1 MRMNRLT
8 QKVVPDGPIRLLTL
22 AFTLL
27 LTVAAP
33 AAELKQPT
41 IDAFNRYVQFTEQ
54 RFNADLQPGKSFL
67 WIDRLSAQRQSDCER
82 LRNGEVVIS
91 RMETLGNGKEIH
103 IPDGMIHHWIGTV
116 FIPGATL
123 QQTLALAQNYDRHD
137 VYYAPDVQRSKL
149 TQRNGDDFQ
158 IYYRFKR
165 HKVVTVVLDTNYDIH
180 YARVSPTRE
189 ISRSY
194 STRVQEV
201 ENAGKSDERDKPVG
215 DDTGFLWRLYT
226 YWRFEQKDGGT
237 YVQCEAISLTRD
249 IPTGLGWMIR
259 PFIESVPRESLEF
272 TLASTRKAL
281 VGRSAA
287 SLK

>member
-1 MRMNRLT
+1 MRFVSRFTLAL
-8 QKVVPDGPIRLLTL
+8 ILTL
-22 AFTLL
+22 T
-27 LTVAAP
+27 AATH

-54 RFNADLQPGKSFL
+54 RFDADLRPGTPFL
-67 WIDRLSAQRQSDCER
+67 WIDGLPPTDRQSAYDR
-82 LRNGEVVIS
+82 LRKGEVVIS
-91 RMETLGNGKEIH
+91 RMETLANGQKIH
-103 IPDGMIHHWIGTV
+103 VPDALVHHWIGTV

-123 QQTLALAQNYDRHD
+123 QQTLALAQNYDHHD
-137 VYYAPDVQRSKL
+137 VYYAPDVTRSKL
-149 TQRNGDDFQ
+149 TSRNGDDFH

-180 YARVSPTRE
+180 YASISPTRE

-201 ENAGKSDERDKPVG
+201 ENAGKSDEKDKPVG
-215 DDTGFLWRLYT
+215 NDTGFLWRLYT

-237 YVQCEAISLTRD
+237 YVQCEAVSLTRD
-249 IPTGLGWMIR
+249 IPAGLGWLIR

-281 VGRSAA
+281 VG
-287 SLK
+287 KK

>member
-1 MRMNRLT
+1 MRIASY
-8 QKVVPDGPIRLLTL
+8 VTL

-27 LTVAAP
+27 LAVTTP

-41 IDAFNRYVQFTEQ
+41 IDAFNRYVLFTEQ
-54 RFNADLQPGKSFL
+54 RFNADLQPDKPFL
-67 WIDRLSAQRQSDCER
+67 WIDSLSAPQRQSAYDKM
-82 LRNGEVVIS
+82 RNGEVVIN
-91 RMETLGNGKEIH
+91 RMDTLDNGKKIPV
-103 IPDGMIHHWIGTV
+103 PDGMIHHWIGTV
-116 FIPGATL
+116 FIPGVTL

-137 VYYAPDVQRSKL
+137 VYYAPDVTRSRL
-149 TQRNGDDFQ
+149 TRHNGDDFQ

-201 ENAGKSDERDKPVG
+201 ENAGDSDEKDKPVG
-215 DDTGFLWRLYT
+215 NDTGFLWRLDT
-226 YWRFEQKDGGT
+226 LWRFEQKDGGT
-237 YVQCEAISLTRD
+237 YVQCEAVSLTRD

-272 TLASTRKAL
+272 TLSSTRKAL
-281 VGRSAA
+281 VG
-287 SLK
+287 KK